1 MNTLALDTSSN
12 ALVLGL
18 QTGET
23 RFDRFDIVDRSHSRE
38 ILPAIYQ
45 LLADADLTIAELDL
59 IVYGQGPGSFT
70 GLRIAVGVVQGLA
83 YGLNIP
89 VVPVST
95 LACLAQAEYREFGD
109 QKIVVA
115 LTARKQEVYF
125 GMYEV
130 DAGIARAVC
139 DETVIDVD
147 DLRPVT
153 SDGWVG
159 VGSGWN
165 LKEKLEASLGTSIR
179 NVRMEV
185 WPRSVDLLDL
195 GLARFSQGGIIP
207 ANEATPEY
215 LREQVAQRAN
225 R

>member
-18 QTGET
+18 QTGEE

-38 ILPAIYQ
+38 ILPALYE
-45 LLADADLTIAELDL
+45 LLAEADLTMPELDL

-95 LACLAQAEYREFGD
+95 LACLAQAEYREYGD
-109 QKIVVA
+109 EKIVVA

-130 DAGIARAVC
+130 DAGIARPVC

-147 DLRPVT
+147 DVPPAT
-153 SDGWVG
+153 GDGWVG

-165 LKEKLEASLGTSIR
+165 LKEKLESSLGTSMQ
-179 NVRMEV
+179 NVRTEV

-195 GLARFSQGGIIP
+195 GLARFRQGDVIP

-215 LREQVAQRAN
+215 LREQVAQRAD